1 MPPTLPDTTSSPSSL
16 RPWNVFLIP
25 GSVFLRYVSMF
36 YRGVVSARL
45 HLFLLSRPWNLFVLD
60 SKLPFLGYV
69 LMFSREEVIVVV
81 IVVIVVIIVVL
92 VVLVVVVVIVVA
104 VAIVVVVVV
113 VVIVGRSA
121 EAACLEFAKARLRHK
136 LKQLRSRKCII
147 ISLASRYVENTT
159 DSARDTS
166 RSELKKYRIPQKLSL
181 FFALRILCEIQ

>member
-1 MPPTLPDTTSSPSSL
+1 
-16 RPWNVFLIP
+16 
-25 GSVFLRYVSMF
+25 MF

-69 LMFSREEVIVVV
+69 LMFSREEVIV
-81 IVVIVVIIVVL
+81 VVIVVIIVVL

-181 FFALRILCEIQ
+181 FSPCAFCAKSSRCLFCEIRR